1 MRGTIRA
8 LIGFLLVFGSAGGID
23 NATDSELLL
32 LAGIAAMG
40 MMLMF
45 SGVKAMKEIS

>member
-1 MRGTIRA
+1 MRGTLRT
-8 LIGFLLVFGSAGGID
+8 LIGFVIVFGCVGGID

-32 LAGIAAMG
+32 LAGIAAIG